1 MLWRESVV
9 PAFLMFVPSEEVVSD
24 LIVYNNLATT
34 IKYVYTYI
42 YLSIKSIAVFKWILM
57 SQELLVI

>member
-1 MLWRESVV
+1 
-9 PAFLMFVPSEEVVSD
+9 MFVPSEEVVSD

-34 IKYVYTYI
+34 IQYVYTYI

>member
-1 MLWRESVV
+1 
-9 PAFLMFVPSEEVVSD
+9 MFVPSEEVVSD

-34 IKYVYTYI
+34 IQYVYTYISI

-57 SQELLVI
+57 SQELIVI